1 MKKRIDFDYDEE
13 SGLTIARLETS
24 IGNFCGMS
32 CKHPDDPLHP
42 SFIVGTNIAEARANI
57 NMINKQ
63 LELKRYELK
72 GLKRL
77 KGSMPSDIK
86 GYHYVENLY
95 DAILDEVLKLKR
107 EKAEWKHFIDAT
119 INGRSIFIR
128 SRTTNKEER
137 GKFLK
142 ELGQR
147 ISDLNKLTKDKDKTD

>member
-1 MKKRIDFDYDEE
+1 MKKNINFDYDEE

-42 SFIVGTNIAEARANI
+42 SFIIGTNIAEARANI

-77 KGSMPSDIK
+77 KSSMPSDIK

-95 DAILDEVLKLKR
+95 DAILDEISKLKH
-107 EKAEWKHFIDAT
+107 EKKEWKRFINNA
-119 INGRSIFIR
+119 IEGRKIYIR
-128 SRTTNKEER
+128 SQTTNKKEKEE
-137 GKFLK
+137 FLK
-142 ELGQR
+142 RLGES
-147 ISDLNKLTKDKDKTD
+147 INNLGKITKDEDKIN